1 MPRRKALKT
10 GSRTRGRGHKKGRG
24 AGLRGGRGNAGCHKT
39 KRIMYERV
47 GRIWGAH
54 GFKRPQTVVMANNA
68 INLKVIEESAAEWV
82 DQGNASK
89 KGKVVSIDLKKMG
102 YDKLLGTGVPS
113 QAYKITISAASA
125 KAVEKVEAAGGEV
138 INCLLYT
145 SDAADE

>member
-47 GRIWGAH
+47 GRVWGAH
-54 GFKRPQTVVMANNA
+54 GFKRPQTVVTANNA
-68 INLKVIEESAAEWV
+68 INLKALEESAADWI

-89 KGKVVSIDLKKMG
+89 KGKTISVDLKKMG

-113 QAYKITISAASA
+113 QAYKITVSAASA
-125 KAVEKVEAAGGEV
+125 KAVEKVEAAGGE
-138 INCLLYT
+138 II
-145 SDAADE
+145 SG

>member
-47 GRIWGAH
+47 GRVWGAH

-68 INLKVIEESAAEWV
+68 INLKVIEESAGEWI

-89 KGKVVSIDLKKMG
+89 KGKTVSIDLKKMG

-113 QAYKITISAASA
+113 QAYKIIIGAASA
-125 KAVEKVEAAGGEV
+125 KAVEKIEAAGGE
-138 INCLLYT
+138 II
-145 SDAADE
+145 SG

>member
-47 GRIWGAH
+47 GRVWGAH

-89 KGKVVSIDLKKMG
+89 KGKTVSIDLKKMG

-113 QAYKITISAASA
+113 QAYKIIISAASA
-125 KAVEKVEAAGGEV
+125 KAVEKVEAAGGE
-138 INCLLYT
+138 II
-145 SDAADE
+145 SG

>member
-47 GRIWGAH
+47 GRVWGAH

-89 KGKVVSIDLKKMG
+89 KGKTVSIDIKKMG

-113 QAYKITISAASA
+113 QAYKITVSAASA
-125 KAVEKVEAAGGEV
+125 KAVEKIEAAGGE
-138 INCLLYT
+138 II
-145 SDAADE
+145 SG

>member
-47 GRIWGAH
+47 GRVWGRH
-54 GFKRPQTVVMANNA
+54 GFKRPQTVVTANNA
-68 INLKVIEESAAEWV
+68 INLKSIEENTSEWV
-82 DQGNASK
+82 EQGNASK
-89 KGKVVSIDLKKMG
+89 KGKIVSIDLKEMG

-113 QAYKITISAASA
+113 QAYKITINAASA
-125 KAVEKVEAAGGEV
+125 KAVEKIEAAGGEV
-138 INCLLYT
+138 ING
-145 SDAADE
+145 

>member
-47 GRIWGAH
+47 GRVWGAH
-54 GFKRPQTVVMANNA
+54 GFKRPQTVVTANNA

-89 KGKVVSIDLKKMG
+89 KGKTVSIDLKKMG

-113 QAYKITISAASA
+113 QAYKITIGAASA
-125 KAVEKVEAAGGEV
+125 KAVEKVEAAGGE
-138 INCLLYT
+138 II
-145 SDAADE
+145 SG

>member
-24 AGLRGGRGNAGCHKT
+24 AGLRGGRGNAGCYKT

-47 GRIWGAH
+47 GRVWGAH

-138 INCLLYT
+138 ING
-145 SDAADE
+145 

>member
-10 GSRTRGRGHKKGRG
+10 GSRTRGRGHKKGRV

-47 GRIWGAH
+47 GRVWGAH

-82 DQGNASK
+82 DQGIASK
-89 KGKVVSIDLKKMG
+89 KGKTVSIDLKKMG

-125 KAVEKVEAAGGEV
+125 KAVEKVEAAGGE
-138 INCLLYT
+138 II
-145 SDAADE
+145 SG

>member
-47 GRIWGAH
+47 GRVWGAH

-89 KGKVVSIDLKKMG
+89 KGKTVSIDLKKMG

-113 QAYKITISAASA
+113 QAYKITIGAASA
-125 KAVEKVEAAGGEV
+125 KAVEKVEAAGGE
-138 INCLLYT
+138 II
-145 SDAADE
+145 SG

>member
-47 GRIWGAH
+47 GRVWGAH

-82 DQGNASK
+82 DQGSASK
-89 KGKVVSIDLKKMG
+89 KGKTVSIDLKKMG

-125 KAVEKVEAAGGEV
+125 KAVEKVEAAGGEIV
-138 INCLLYT
+138 
-145 SDAADE
+145 SG

>member
-47 GRIWGAH
+47 GRVWGAH

-89 KGKVVSIDLKKMG
+89 KGKIVSIDLKEMG

-138 INCLLYT
+138 ING
-145 SDAADE
+145 

>member
-47 GRIWGAH
+47 GRVWGAH

-82 DQGNASK
+82 DKGNASK
-89 KGKVVSIDLKKMG
+89 KGKTVSIDLKKMG

-113 QAYKITISAASA
+113 QAYKIIIGAASA
-125 KAVEKVEAAGGEV
+125 KAVEKVEAAGGE
-138 INCLLYT
+138 II
-145 SDAADE
+145 SG

>member
-39 KRIMYERV
+39 KRIMYERI
-47 GRIWGAH
+47 GRVWGAH

-138 INCLLYT
+138 ING
-145 SDAADE
+145 

>member
-47 GRIWGAH
+47 GRVWGAH

-68 INLKVIEESAAEWV
+68 INLKVIEENASEWV

-89 KGKVVSIDLKKMG
+89 KGKIVSIDLKEMG

-113 QAYKITISAASA
+113 QAYKITIGAASA
-125 KAVEKVEAAGGEV
+125 KAVEKVEAAGGE
-138 INCLLYT
+138 II
-145 SDAADE
+145 SG

>member
-47 GRIWGAH
+47 GRVWGAH

-68 INLKVIEESAAEWV
+68 INLKVIEESAAQWV

-89 KGKVVSIDLKKMG
+89 KGKTVSIDLKKMG

-125 KAVEKVEAAGGEV
+125 KAVEKIEAAGGE
-138 INCLLYT
+138 II
-145 SDAADE
+145 SG

>member
-47 GRIWGAH
+47 GRVWGAH

-113 QAYKITISAASA
+113 QAYKIIIGAASA
-125 KAVEKVEAAGGEV
+125 KAVEKIEAAGGE
-138 INCLLYT
+138 II
-145 SDAADE
+145 SG

>member
-47 GRIWGAH
+47 GRVWGAH

-68 INLKVIEESAAEWV
+68 INLKVIEESAGEWI

-89 KGKVVSIDLKKMG
+89 KGKTVSIDLKKMG

-113 QAYKITISAASA
+113 QAYKITIGAASA
-125 KAVEKVEAAGGEV
+125 KAVEKVEAAGGE
-138 INCLLYT
+138 II
-145 SDAADE
+145 SG

>member
-47 GRIWGAH
+47 GRVWGAH

-68 INLKVIEESAAEWV
+68 LNLKVIEESAAEWV

-138 INCLLYT
+138 ING
-145 SDAADE
+145 

>member
-47 GRIWGAH
+47 GRVWGAH
-54 GFKRPQTVVMANNA
+54 GFKRPQSVAMANNA
-68 INLKVIEESAAEWV
+68 INLKVIEESAPDWV
-82 DQGNASK
+82 EQGNASK
-89 KGKVVSIDLKKMG
+89 KGKTVSIDLKKMG

-125 KAVEKVEAAGGEV
+125 KAVEKVEAAGGE
-138 INCLLYT
+138 II
-145 SDAADE
+145 SG

>member
-47 GRIWGAH
+47 GRVWGAH

-82 DQGNASK
+82 DQGKASK
-89 KGKVVSIDLKKMG
+89 KGKTVSIDLKKMG

-125 KAVEKVEAAGGEV
+125 KAVEKVEAAGGE
-138 INCLLYT
+138 II
-145 SDAADE
+145 SG

>member
-47 GRIWGAH
+47 GRVWGAH
-54 GFKRPQTVVMANNA
+54 GFKRPQTVVMANNP

-138 INCLLYT
+138 ING
-145 SDAADE
+145 

>member
-47 GRIWGAH
+47 GRVWGAH

-89 KGKVVSIDLKKMG
+89 KGKTVSIDLKKMG

-125 KAVEKVEAAGGEV
+125 KAVEKVEAAGGEI
-138 INCLLYT
+138 ING
-145 SDAADE
+145 

>member
-1 MPRRKALKT
+1 MPRCKALKT

-47 GRIWGAH
+47 GRVWGAH

-68 INLKVIEESAAEWV
+68 INLKVIEENASEWIE
-82 DQGNASK
+82 QGNASK
-89 KGKVVSIDLKKMG
+89 KGKTISIDLKKMG

-113 QAYKITISAASA
+113 QAYNITISAASA
-125 KAVEKVEAAGGEV
+125 KAVEKVEAAGGEIV
-138 INCLLYT
+138 NG
-145 SDAADE
+145 